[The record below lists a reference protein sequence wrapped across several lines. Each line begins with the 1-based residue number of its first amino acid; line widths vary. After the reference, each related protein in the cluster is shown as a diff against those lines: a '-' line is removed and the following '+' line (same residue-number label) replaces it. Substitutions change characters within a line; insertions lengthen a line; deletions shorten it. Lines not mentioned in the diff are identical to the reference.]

1 MLRQPTTDHA
11 LFKKIIMTEKKQY
24 TINTMSDGITSLTI
38 AGVTELFKTR
48 KAALHFA
55 LELGE
60 QLSDRRVGK
69 FRLQDTDE
77 GKLQM
82 IMNKSG
88 NVINFKDYD
97 QAEKLAEMLI
107 NDLMP

>member
-1 MLRQPTTDHA
+1 MED
-11 LFKKIIMTEKKQY
+11 KKPY

-38 AGVTELFKTR
+38 AGMTELFKTR

-60 QLSDRRVGK
+60 QLSDRRVGM
-69 FRLQDTDE
+69 FRLHDTDHC
-77 GKLQM
+77 KLQM
-82 IMNKSG
+82 IMNKTG
-88 NVINFKDYD
+88 NVITFKNYD
-97 QAEKLAEMLI
+97 QAENFAEMLI